1 MTQTAPLPPQN
12 LDAEESVLGA
22 MMLSPLAVEKAESE
36 GLRPEDF
43 YRESH
48 GCMFRTALELSGAGN
63 PVDAITL
70 VEALRERKL
79 LEKAGGQE
87 RVFEIANIVPS
98 ASNAGHYARIVRDA
112 AAMRRLVRAGNNIT
126 RLGFEKPGDLTEVM
140 AMAEAEL
147 TRAVASVGTAK
158 AESIADGLDEMLAEI
173 RHAYETGEAIT
184 GELTGFRTLDDQL
197 GGFWPGQLVLLAARP
212 SVGKSTLALNIAE
225 NFADRDALTLF
236 ITLEMSKYELQV
248 RSLAR
253 AAGVDSKRLASGQMN
268 ADQAKK
274 LGGAI
279 PVVRGRD
286 GTLLIQDSG
295 DLTVSGVRAEARRLK
310 RQKDLRLMVVD
321 YLQLMNGTGQENR
334 NQEVS
339 AISRGLKLL
348 ARELEIPIL
357 ALSQMS
363 RAIEQRSEKRPQ
375 LSDLRE
381 SGSLEQDADVV
392 LFLHQPADYD
402 PDKEPDGTIEVIAA
416 KARKGGTGTMTMSYN
431 RSWSKLG
438 DIGGGMIP

>member
-225 NFADRDALTLF
+225 NFADRGVDAVHHARDVEVRASGAELGAGGRRR
-236 ITLEMSKYELQV
+236 LE
-248 RSLAR
+248 
-253 AAGVDSKRLASGQMN
+253 AAGVRPDERRPGEEARRRR
-268 ADQAKK
+268 
-274 LGGAI
+274 
-279 PVVRGRD
+279 PVVKGRD

>member
-1 MTQTAPLPPQN
+1 
-12 LDAEESVLGA
+12 
-22 MMLSPLAVEKAESE
+22 
-36 GLRPEDF
+36 
-43 YRESH
+43 
-48 GCMFRTALELSGAGN
+48 
-63 PVDAITL
+63 
-70 VEALRERKL
+70 
-79 LEKAGGQE
+79 
-87 RVFEIANIVPS
+87 
-98 ASNAGHYARIVRDA
+98 
-112 AAMRRLVRAGNNIT
+112 MR
-126 RLGFEKPGDLTEVM
+126 
-140 AMAEAEL
+140 
-147 TRAVASVGTAK
+147 
-158 AESIADGLDEMLAEI
+158 
-173 RHAYETGEAIT
+173 
-184 GELTGFRTLDDQL
+184 
-197 GGFWPGQLVLLAARP
+197 
-212 SVGKSTLALNIAE
+212 
-225 NFADRDALTLF
+225 LTLF